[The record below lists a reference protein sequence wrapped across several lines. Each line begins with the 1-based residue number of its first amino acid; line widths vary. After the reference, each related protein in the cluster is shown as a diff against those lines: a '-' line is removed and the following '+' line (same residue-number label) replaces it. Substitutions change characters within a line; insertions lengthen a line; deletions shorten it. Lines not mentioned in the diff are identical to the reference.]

1 MLYVKYYF
9 IKQNIILTV
18 TISNINKELTILQ
31 NILSIVLNKA
41 TLLKIMA
48 KEATKLLLI
57 CFTMPR

>member
-48 KEATKLLLI
+48 KETTKLLLI